1 MSAGI
6 LYTVSAPS
14 GAGKTSLVRALLEAV
29 PYLELSVSHTTRPRR
44 AGETEGLDYFFVD
57 TAEFERM
64 VAEQA
69 FLEHAQVFDNH
80 YGTSRR
86 AVEQTLESGRD
97 VLLEID
103 WQGARQVR
111 SAVDHAV
118 SIFVLPPSR
127 EALAGRLRGRGQD
140 SDEIIARRMA
150 AAIDEMRHYD
160 EANYLVVN
168 DEFAEA
174 LADLEAII
182 RAGRVEQPRQ
192 AERHADLIRTLL
204 APAPGV
210 E

>member
-1 MSAGI
+1 
-6 LYTVSAPS
+6 
-14 GAGKTSLVRALLEAV
+14 
-29 PYLELSVSHTTRPRR
+29 
-44 AGETEGLDYFFVD
+44 
-57 TAEFERM
+57 
-64 VAEQA
+64 
-69 FLEHAQVFDNH
+69 
-80 YGTSRR
+80 
-86 AVEQTLESGRD
+86 

-140 SDEIIARRMA
+140 SDEVIARRMA

-160 EANYLVVN
+160 EADYLVVN
-168 DEFAEA
+168 DDFGEA
-174 LADLEAII
+174 LADLQAIV

-192 AERHADLIRTLL
+192 AERHANLIRTLL

>member
-1 MSAGI
+1 MSAGT

-14 GAGKTSLVRALLEAV
+14 GAGKTSLVRALLETVAG
-29 PYLELSVSHTTRPRR
+29 LELSVSHTTRPRR
-44 AGETEGLDYFFVD
+44 DGETAGVDYFFVD
-57 TAEFERM
+57 NAEFERM
-64 VAEQA
+64 VAEHA
-69 FLEHAQVFDNH
+69 FLEHAQVFDNQ

-86 AVEQTLESGRD
+86 AVEQTLEAGHD

-111 SAVDHAV
+111 STVPGAV

-150 AAIDEMRHYD
+150 AAIDEMRHFD
-160 EANYLVVN
+160 EADYLVVN
-168 DEFAEA
+168 DDFTEA
-174 LADLEAII
+174 LDDLQAII
-182 RAGRVEQPRQ
+182 RAGRVSCRRQ
-192 AERHADLIRTLL
+192 VERRADLIRTLL
-204 APAPGV
+204 APAAGV